1 MSTFSLQVKLC
12 DLYLLVTGHG
22 SRNSLNEVLEGTQQI
37 AKVIAET
44 NCRYLLVDYSQVK
57 TKLPVADAFNIVR
70 IYESKVS
77 EFQHIVMAIII
88 NPAEEQFDS
97 FWEKICRI
105 RGYQFKIFTDPLK
118 AENWL
123 KDKAEKH

>member
-1 MSTFSLQVKLC
+1 MSTFSLQVELR

-22 SRNSLNEVLEGTQQI
+22 SRNSLNKVLEGTQQI
-37 AKVIAET
+37 AKAIAET
-44 NCRYLLVDYSQVK
+44 NCRYLLVDYSKVT

-77 EFQHIVMAIII
+77 EFQHIVMAIVI
-88 NPAEEQFDS
+88 NPDEEQFES
-97 FWEKICRI
+97 FWEKICRM
-105 RGYQFKIFTDPLK
+105 RGYQFKIFTDLHV

-123 KDKAEKH
+123 KDKAIKH